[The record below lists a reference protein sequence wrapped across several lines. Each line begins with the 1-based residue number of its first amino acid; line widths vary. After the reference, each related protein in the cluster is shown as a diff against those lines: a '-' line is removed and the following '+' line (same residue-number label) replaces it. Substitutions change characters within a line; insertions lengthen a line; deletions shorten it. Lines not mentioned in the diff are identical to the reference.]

1 MYVESKKHTGAELLR
16 WFQDWPR
23 MRKLTTVMGFFWM
36 PSRNRSFEA
45 FEATKYTLQMS
56 RRMNYESVSHSNKKS
71 LIFKKASTD
80 ILEIALVLNW
90 TLARVQKSKGS
101 TQNYKILCYYCNI
114 SFLVLLWAGCG
125 SHIHIDTSTQ
135 RQKRQK
141 RQPLRLATAK
151 LALIATGL
159 FS

>member
-80 ILEIALVLNW
+80 ILELGVRWLSG
-90 TLARVQKSKGS
+90 LPSYS
-101 TQNYKILCYYCNI
+101 TGLLHGCKNQKILRKI
-114 SFLVLLWAGCG
+114 IKFFV
-125 SHIHIDTSTQ
+125 I
-135 RQKRQK
+135 
-141 RQPLRLATAK
+141 
-151 LALIATGL
+151 IATFLSL
-159 FS
+159 FSFEQGVAHIFT